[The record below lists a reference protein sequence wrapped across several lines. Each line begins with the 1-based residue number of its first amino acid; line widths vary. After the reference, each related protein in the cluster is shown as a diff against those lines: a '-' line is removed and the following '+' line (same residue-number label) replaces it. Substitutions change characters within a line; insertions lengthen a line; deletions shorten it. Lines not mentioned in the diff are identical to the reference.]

1 MKKAT
6 FFTLRVPDICEL
18 YLTFCN
24 EHIAALRLYY
34 IDNELDIVFL
44 ERHIDHQIIPICFM
58 DGINAFIEQQILQVN
73 LIINHFEEKFG
84 YQQMFHLLH
93 RNESNLTVVDVIS
106 KARGQATLDYYEQ
119 VLVSKIQPILLA
131 HIDRYSKLLGINY
144 DKQFSHNKKDVHKA
158 GKIILNLDSDSNK
171 HIYRKVKQY
180 LEALFTTEEDKIL
193 FFHELESKRL
203 SSRKYKIEN
212 FDLQE
217 FCDTFNF
224 LADKSILVGRKN
236 EISIW
241 IFNKFSCLKGGE
253 ESAIA
258 TSETITKYTKGKYKT
273 HVVNKFI

>member
-6 FFTLRVPDICEL
+6 FFNLRVPEICEL
-18 YLTFCN
+18 YLTFCE
-24 EHIAALRLYY
+24 EHIEALKLYY
-34 IDNELDIVFL
+34 SHYDLDTVFL
-44 ERHIDHQIIPICFM
+44 KRHIDDQIIVLSFI
-58 DGINAFIEQQILQVN
+58 DGINAFIGQQILQVN
-73 LIINHFEEKFG
+73 LIIKHFEEKFG
-84 YQQMFHLLH
+84 YKQMFHLLQ
-93 RNESNLTVVDVIS
+93 RNESNLTLVNVIS
-106 KARGQATLDYYEQ
+106 RATGQATLDYYEQ

-131 HIDRYSKLLGINY
+131 HIDRYSKLLGLNY

-158 GKIILNLDSDSNK
+158 GKIFLKLDSESNK
-171 HIYRKVKQY
+171 QIYRKVKQY
-180 LEALFTTEEDKIL
+180 LEGLFINDEDKIL

-224 LADKSILVGRKN
+224 LANKSILVGRKN

-241 IFNKFSCLKGGE
+241 MFNKFSCLKDGK
-253 ESAIA
+253 ESVIA

-273 HVVNKFI
+273 HLVNKFI